1 MKNLKLSTL
10 FIFVISLQQIQAQQ
24 YSLNQLLIQEKYN
37 AIISQLN
44 DKPLLTNDELISL
57 TVSYKQTGHL
67 IEAIEL
73 LERSDI
79 KKNTT
84 INKLLSSLYFETGS
98 YDKALPLIKAIY
110 NRDSANYK
118 NLIRY
123 VDILTFKKDYPDAI
137 SLLNEQLKTDSLNFE
152 INKRLANNYIK
163 IDSLNK
169 AINHY
174 SLLFNIYPENQIVAY
189 KLSVLYSNT
198 KKYRKSLNVC
208 DTILKYS
215 PDNKKF
221 LTVKGTV
228 YFKAKQYRN
237 AIVVM
242 KKLEKLGDNS
252 FITQRILGI
261 SYYKKDDFIEAAN
274 YLKKAIEWKPDDA
287 IVNYYIGASLGM
299 LPVPED
305 GLPYLTEAM
314 ELLLPPPNVMEK
326 IHFSMANIYHKTQK
340 FDMAI
345 TNYKKAIKYNP
356 NNIEYNLHI
365 ATVYDLELNNK
376 KLALKY
382 YEKFITSLPE
392 KLDDKKG
399 KERYAINL
407 KKYASRRIT
416 SIKEENFFSSD
427 NN

>member
-1 MKNLKLSTL
+1 MKKLRLSTL
-10 FIFVISLQQIQAQQ
+10 FIFVIFVQQIQAQQ
-24 YSLNQLLIQEKYN
+24 YSLNQLLIQEKYT
-37 AIISQLN
+37 AIISQLK

-73 LERSDI
+73 LERSEI
-79 KKNTT
+79 KENTS

-98 YDKALPLIKAIY
+98 YDKALPLIKNIY
-110 NRDSANYK
+110 NSDSANYK

-169 AINHY
+169 AISHY
-174 SLLFNIYPENQIVAY
+174 GLLFNIYPENQVVAY

-198 KKYRKSLNVC
+198 KKYRESLNVC

-215 PDNKKF
+215 PGNKKF

-242 KKLEKLGDNS
+242 KRLEKLGDNS

-261 SYYKKDDFIEAAN
+261 SYYKKDDYIEAAN
-274 YLKKAIEWKPDDA
+274 YLKKAIEWNPIDP
-287 IVNYYIGASLGM
+287 IVNYYLGASLAM

-305 GLPYLTEAM
+305 GLPYLTEAI
-314 ELLLPPPNVMEK
+314 ELLKPPANVMEK
-326 IHFSMANIYHKTQK
+326 IHHSMAGIYYNTKSYNLS
-340 FDMAI
+340 I
-345 TNYKKAIKYNP
+345 ENYNKALKYNP
-356 NNIEYNLHI
+356 KNVEYYLHI
-365 ATVYDLELNNK
+365 ATIYDQGIKDK
-376 KLALKY
+376 KAALKY
-382 YEKFITSLPE
+382 YEKFISSLPE
-392 KLDDKKG
+392 KLDSKKG
-399 KERYAINL
+399 RERYAINL
-407 KKYASRRIT
+407 KSYAKKRILK
-416 SIKEENFFSSD
+416 IKEDSFFENG
-427 NN
+427 N